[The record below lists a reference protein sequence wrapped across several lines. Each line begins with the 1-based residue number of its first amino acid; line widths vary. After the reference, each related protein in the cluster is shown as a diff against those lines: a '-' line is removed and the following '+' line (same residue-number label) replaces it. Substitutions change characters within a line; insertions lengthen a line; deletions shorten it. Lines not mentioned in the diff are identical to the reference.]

1 MSKLIGIILG
11 VSVGSFFVILKFDHY
26 FILRFLEIVFPSV
39 FWIMLLYLTIYREV

>member
-1 MSKLIGIILG
+1 MSKLIGVILG
-11 VSVGSFFVILKFDHY
+11 IIFGSIFVILKFDHY

>member
-11 VSVGSFFVILKFDHY
+11 VICGSLFVILKFDHY

>member
-11 VSVGSFFVILKFDHY
+11 VICGSFFVILKFDHY

-39 FWIMLLYLTIYREV
+39 FWIMILYLTIYREV